1 MSDIETSSG
10 TANNTSYLRGDG
22 VWDDNVLSVASGKV
36 WKLVRD
42 VSSSTSLTQCVVGT
56 SVGSITITDTI
67 VDGDVFAIEMNSVST
82 RAETPKIV
90 MITIDNNTTSP
101 GNLPE
106 ASTGWVSGTD
116 ISLTF
121 YSVNISGNGTSIYFN
136 NAKETN
142 SGDMA
147 SEVNAVLYAG
157 RVWRLV

>member
-116 ISLTF
+116 TSLTF

-142 SGDMA
+142 SNDMA
-147 SEVNAVLYAG
+147 SEINTALYAG

>member
-1 MSDIETSSG
+1 
-10 TANNTSYLRGDG
+10 
-22 VWDDNVLSVASGKV
+22 
-36 WKLVRD
+36 
-42 VSSSTSLTQCVVGT
+42 
-56 SVGSITITDTI
+56 
-67 VDGDVFAIEMNSVST
+67 
-82 RAETPKIV
+82 

-142 SGDMA
+142 SSDMA